1 MSFINALVKTI
12 FTSSVRYVTYK
23 SLDASIGHIFD
34 SAKID
39 KRRKYTEAQLNQII
53 SQDVKSKYG
62 IDLFEMYLT
71 NDDFENFNKII
82 NTIEE
87 NTQALANSINY
98 FIENKKIREFK
109 SDIKRHNNNF
119 QSALELWNI
128 YKKKLE
134 NTDRDKGDIK

>member
-1 MSFINALVKTI
+1 MKLLKSVLKSALNT
-12 FTSSVRYVTYK
+12 SVRYVTYK
-23 SLDASIGHIFD
+23 SLDLSIGHIFD

-53 SQDVKSKYG
+53 AQDVKSNYG
-62 IDLFEMYLT
+62 IDLFEIYLT
-71 NDDFENFNKII
+71 NDDFTNFYKIT
-82 NTIEE
+82 NAIEE
-87 NTQALANSINY
+87 DTQALANSINY

-109 SDIKRHNNNF
+109 SDIKRHNANF

-134 NTDRDKGDIK
+134 NTDRDKGDIQ